1 MRPEQQQVLIDWARA
16 VGLTQMHGRK
26 AIYER
31 FCELVEPL
39 GHKVPSLPAIDKWI
53 ERGVIPWRWQIVL
66 GDLRRQV
73 EGDSPPPAPAPAA
86 PSTAS
91 QPPPSRPTPGPI
103 TAEPQTE
110 RTKPMSNNPT

>member
-1 MRPEQQQVLIDWARA
+1 MRPEQQQVLMDWARA
-16 VGLTQMHGRK
+16 GGLTQMHGRK

-66 GDLRRQV
+66 GDLRGKI
-73 EGDSPPPAPAPAA
+73 EGDA
-86 PSTAS
+86 
-91 QPPPSRPTPGPI
+91 PPPSPASAGLPPTPPISTQPI

-110 RTKPMSNNPT
+110 RIE